1 MVGLLLHQEKESD
14 LPPQLKV
21 GTGNVP
27 DGLVINFKN
36 LTLVGKLTSM
46 VDFSRCLAMNHD
58 VDAPML
64 LPLVLPKGP
73 YACRGMEELGKGRT
87 SGADTT
93 SLPCHGQR

>member
-1 MVGLLLHQEKESD
+1 MMVGLLLHQEKESD

-64 LPLVLPKGP
+64 LPLVWPKGP
-73 YACRGMEELGKGRT
+73 VCLQRDGRT
-87 SGADTT
+87 W
-93 SLPCHGQR
+93 QRPNQWR